1 MSGQDSYQLAYER
14 ERQAR
19 QAAEKL
25 LDEKTREVQSSMDMI
40 SHQFD
45 NLMLQK
51 KELQYLLNIARLAQD
66 PVPLSSAIKDFILQ
80 TLEYLGAGACRW
92 RYKQDDGA
100 FSLSELLG
108 EQFFQVAV
116 NKIDDFPWMQ
126 WLYDDVIKKS
136 DRKFLHTEEIDDIDL
151 KNMLLQSD
159 ITGIALIPIKR
170 YGRTATLC
178 EFFIVNADAF
188 DMHKLDQAMIS
199 SFQISVMLE
208 RRSAQKKLEKN
219 FKEIKLAHDELK
231 QAQTQLVQS
240 EKMASIGQLAA
251 GVAHEINNPVGF
263 VLSNMGT
270 IKEYCQSIFKVF
282 AGYDD
287 VLACPSVENTNKL
300 QALIK
305 QEDIEFI
312 RNDVSLIIKDSE
324 EGLVRVRDIVANLK
338 SFARVD
344 SDDNL
349 VFDINEC
356 VDNTLKVVW
365 NELKYQTR
373 VIKELSENLPK
384 VTGQSNQIGQVI
396 MNLLMN
402 AKQAI
407 EGDGEI
413 HIRTYLED
421 ERVCISVADNG
432 KGIPENVIKK
442 IFDPFFTT
450 KPVGV
455 GTGLGLSISYGIVE
469 KHRGDIDLHSV
480 VGQGTTFIVRLP
492 AVQDGA

>member
-1 MSGQDSYQLAYER
+1 MQEQDSYQLAYER
-14 ERQAR
+14 ERKAR

-45 NLMLQK
+45 NLMQQK
-51 KELQYLLNIARLAQD
+51 KELEYLLNVARLAQD
-66 PVPLSSAIKDFILQ
+66 PVPLSMALKDFIQQ
-80 TLEYLGAGACRW
+80 TAAYLGAGACRW
-92 RYKQDDGA
+92 RYKREDGA
-100 FSLSELLG
+100 FTLSELLG
-108 EQFFQVAV
+108 ETYFQDAV

-126 WLYDDVIKKS
+126 WLYGEVIKKS
-136 DRKFLHTEEIDDIDL
+136 DRKFIRTSEIDDAGL
-151 KNMLLQSD
+151 KKNLQISE
-159 ITGIALIPIKR
+159 IGGIALIPIKR

-178 EFFIVNADAF
+178 EFFIVNGDDF

-208 RRSAQKKLEKN
+208 RRAAQKKLEKN
-219 FKEIKLAHDELK
+219 FEEIKVAHDELQ

-270 IKEYCQSIFKVF
+270 IKEYCHSIFKVF
-282 AGYDD
+282 AGYDAA
-287 VLACPSVENTNKL
+287 LENPSEENQQNL
-300 QALIK
+300 QTLIN

-312 RNDVSLIIKDSE
+312 RSDVGLIIKDSE
-324 EGLVRVRDIVANLK
+324 EGLIRVRDIVANLK
-338 SFARVD
+338 SFARAD
-344 SDDNL
+344 SEEN
-349 VFDINEC
+349 VPFDVNDC
-356 VDNTLKVVW
+356 VENTLKVVW

-373 VIKELSENLPK
+373 VIKELSDNLPK
-384 VTGQSNQIGQVI
+384 VMGQSNQIGQVI
-396 MNLLMN
+396 MNLLIN

-407 EGDGEI
+407 DGDGEI
-413 HIRTYLED
+413 HIRTYLEN
-421 ERVCISVADNG
+421 ERVCISVADTG

-469 KHRGDIDLHSV
+469 KHRGEIDLHSV

-492 AVQDGA
+492 FVQGVA